1 MSDGGVTLRIGT
13 WNTNWAKPGTERGRC
28 VAKRLAAPGCDLLC
42 VTEGYAGILPAGGHL
57 IDAGSDWG
65 YAAAEGRRKVLLWSK
80 RPWFDVDPVGSDA
93 LPNGRFVAATTETVL
108 GLLSVVGVCIPWR
121 DAHVRTG
128 RKDRAGWQD
137 HEAWLSGFATL
148 HWRRA
153 RERTVVLG
161 DFNQRI
167 PQRRQ
172 PMGTYRAM
180 RDVFSG
186 FRFATT
192 GELAGTAEGSIDH
205 IAHTPDLALVGDIR
219 IWPKRGTRFNLSD
232 HNVGVWGDFAL

>member
-1 MSDGGVTLRIGT
+1 MSDEGITLRIGT

-42 VTEGYAGILPAGGHL
+42 VTEGYAGILPASGHL

-93 LPNGRFVAATTETVL
+93 LPGGRFVAATTETVL

-128 RKDRAGWQD
+128 RKDRRDGRTTRLGSPGSRPCIGGKHGKGPLCSATSI
-137 HEAWLSGFATL
+137 SGFHNGGNPWACTGQCGASS
-148 HWRRA
+148 RGSA
-153 RERTVVLG
+153 SPQPGNSRERRKG
-161 DFNQRI
+161 RSIISPI
-167 PQRRQ
+167 PRTWRLWV
-172 PMGTYRAM
+172 T
-180 RDVFSG
+180 FESG
-186 FRFATT
+186 PSAAPAQSLR
-192 GELAGTAEGSIDH
+192 
-205 IAHTPDLALVGDIR
+205 P
-219 IWPKRGTRFNLSD
+219 
-232 HNVGVWGDFAL
+232 